1 MIDMQL
7 NFYSGFS
14 AVIWS
19 SIFISV
25 LYLFRRTMP
34 KTNFLGFSSLI
45 ALYLCGVLRIFFPFE
60 LPHTTIIDSYSMR
73 MYAAFWD
80 WLFYKK
86 FFIPLGIV
94 SLFVSCLLLLRYFY
108 QYFRMSRSIRKYAAP
123 WDVRT
128 DEQFQE
134 IQAQSKHKM
143 CASGHIIKNLRSP
156 FSLGVFRKIIVLPDE
171 AYSDEQLRY
180 ILLHEYTHFLYHDT
194 LLKTLVEI
202 FCIMFWWNPVVYLL
216 KRDLEQLIELRCDS
230 SVSRR
235 LSKQQR
241 AEYLRTILSA
251 LQHACAQKQTPYS
264 TTAFSYKHADYDI
277 KERFDAVMHGE
288 SKLAHISMVVC
299 TLLLF
304 VSLFR
309 ISYAFQLQPAYPAP
323 PSTEPN
329 TVDLNPEHTIIQKEF
344 DGTYQLYLDG
354 EWFLTLTEQDI
365 LLFQITDTPIADNT
379 EIFQNIPSIHL
390 KGE

>member
-143 CASGHIIKNLRSP
+143 CASGHIVKNLRSP

-171 AYSDEQLRY
+171 AYSEEHLRY

-241 AEYLRTILSA
+241 AEYLRTMLST

-288 SKLAHISMVVC
+288 SKLSHIPMVVC

-304 VSLFR
+304 VSLSHLVCF
-309 ISYAFQLQPAYPAP
+309 SASA
-323 PSTEPN
+323 
-329 TVDLNPEHTIIQKEF
+329 II
-344 DGTYQLYLDG
+344 
-354 EWFLTLTEQDI
+354 
-365 LLFQITDTPIADNT
+365 
-379 EIFQNIPSIHL
+379 
-390 KGE
+390 

>member
-1 MIDMQL
+1 
-7 NFYSGFS
+7 
-14 AVIWS
+14 
-19 SIFISV
+19 
-25 LYLFRRTMP
+25 
-34 KTNFLGFSSLI
+34 
-45 ALYLCGVLRIFFPFE
+45 
-60 LPHTTIIDSYSMR
+60 
-73 MYAAFWD
+73 
-80 WLFYKK
+80 
-86 FFIPLGIV
+86 
-94 SLFVSCLLLLRYFY
+94 
-108 QYFRMSRSIRKYAAP
+108 
-123 WDVRT
+123 
-128 DEQFQE
+128 
-134 IQAQSKHKM
+134 M
-143 CASGHIIKNLRSP
+143 CASGHIVKNLRSP
-156 FSLGVFRKIIVLPDE
+156 FSLGVFRKLIVLPDE
-171 AYSDEQLRY
+171 AYSDEHLRY
-180 ILLHEYTHFLYHDT
+180 IMLHEYTHFLYHDT

-241 AEYLRTILSA
+241 AEYLRTMLST

-288 SKLAHISMVVC
+288 SKLAHIPMVVC

-354 EWFLTLTEQDI
+354 EWFFDLTEQEFAI
-365 LLFQITDTPIADNT
+365 FQTTETPIADNT
-379 EIFQNIPSIHL
+379 KIFQNIPSIHL
-390 KGE
+390 EGE

>member
-1 MIDMQL
+1 MQL

-14 AVIWS
+14 AIIWS

-34 KTNFLGFSSLI
+34 KTNFPGFSCLI
-45 ALYLCGVLRIFFPFE
+45 LLYLCGVLRIFFPFE
-60 LPHTTIIDSYSMR
+60 LPHTTIIDSYSMH

-94 SLFVSCLLLLRYFY
+94 WLFVSCLFLLRYFH
-108 QYFRMSRSIRKYAAP
+108 KYCRVTKHPQVCSALGRP
-123 WDVRT
+123 HRRT
-128 DEQFQE
+128 
-134 IQAQSKHKM
+134 IPRNPSAKQAKI
-143 CASGHIIKNLRSP
+143 CASGYIVKNLRSP

-171 AYSDEQLRY
+171 AYSDEHLRY

-216 KRDLEQLIELRCDS
+216 KKDLEQLIELRCDR

-241 AEYLRTILSA
+241 AEYLRTILST
-251 LQHACAQKQTPYS
+251 LQHACAKKQTPYS
-264 TTAFSYKHADYDI
+264 ATAFSYSHADYDI
-277 KERFDAVMHGE
+277 KERFDAMMHDE
-288 SKLAHISMVVC
+288 RKLSHIPMVVC

-323 PSTEPN
+323 PSTEAN
-329 TVDLNPEHTIIQKEF
+329 TIDLHPQYTIIQKEF

-354 EWFLTLTEQDI
+354 EWFSDLT
-365 LLFQITDTPIADNT
+365 
-379 EIFQNIPSIHL
+379 
-390 KGE
+390 

>member
-1 MIDMQL
+1 MQL
-7 NFYSGFS
+7 NSYSGFS

-45 ALYLCGVLRIFFPFE
+45 LLYLCGVLRIFFPFE
-60 LPHTTIIDSYSMR
+60 LPHTTIIDSYSMH

-94 SLFVSCLLLLRYFY
+94 WLFVSCLFLLRYFY
-108 QYFRMSRSIRKYAAP
+108 KYCCVSRNIRKYAAP
-123 WDVRT
+123 WDVHT
-128 DEQFQE
+128 DKQFQE
-134 IQAQSKHKM
+134 IQAQSKQKI
-143 CASGHIIKNLRSP
+143 CVSGYIVKNLRSP

-171 AYSDEQLRY
+171 AYSDEHLRY

-216 KRDLEQLIELRCDS
+216 KKDLEQLIELRCDR

-251 LQHACAQKQTPYS
+251 LQHACAKKQTPYS
-264 TTAFSYKHADYDI
+264 ATAFSYSHADYDI
-277 KERFDAVMHGE
+277 KERFDAVMHDE
-288 SKLAHISMVVC
+288 RKLSHIPMVVC

-323 PSTEPN
+323 PSTEAN
-329 TVDLNPEHTIIQKEF
+329 TIDLHPQHTIIQKGF
-344 DGTYQLYLDG
+344 DGTYRLYLDG
-354 EWFLTLTEQDI
+354 EWFSDLTEQEFAV
-365 LLFQITDTPIADNT
+365 FQTTETPIADNT
-379 EIFQNIPSIHL
+379 KIFQDIPSIHL
-390 KGE
+390 EGE